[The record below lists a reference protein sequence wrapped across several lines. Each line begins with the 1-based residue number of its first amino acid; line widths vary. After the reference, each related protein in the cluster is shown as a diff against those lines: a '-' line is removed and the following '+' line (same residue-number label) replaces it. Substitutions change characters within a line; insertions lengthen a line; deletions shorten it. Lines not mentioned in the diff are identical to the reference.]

1 MVAKSE
7 ERKIT
12 MDPRFEA
19 VCARFWHL
27 MQASY
32 PAARSKETLT
42 KQMYCDLFSRIYR
55 VLAPLYREAEMAA
68 EVAQEWVYDVQGQRE
83 MSLTLFQKALFRIAH

>member
-1 MVAKSE
+1 MTFSDYIVQSVVAKAE
-7 ERKIT
+7 ERKIM
-12 MDPRFEA
+12 MDPKFEA

-42 KQMYCDLFSRIYR
+42 KQMYCDLMSRLYR
-55 VLAPLYREAEMAA
+55 VLAPLYREVEMAA
-68 EVAQEWVYDVQGQRE
+68 EVAQEWVYDVQG
-83 MSLTLFQKALFRIAH
+83 